1 MSRIDKRADPAAET
15 EPLFSTRLFL
25 NAVMHRDYSGP
36 AGHVALAIF
45 GDRREIRS
53 VGWLPSGITIDML
66 SGCLIS
72 PSRETHSSPT
82 RSSGPGPWRSGVEVQ
97 TAKSKRADGTAWHR
111 LLDLSVG

>member
-1 MSRIDKRADPAAET
+1 MSRIDKKADPAAET

-25 NAVMHRDYSGP
+25 NAVMHYSGH

-45 GDRREIRS
+45 GDRLEIRS

-82 RSSGPGPWRSGVEVQ
+82 RSSGPGP
-97 TAKSKRADGTAWHR
+97 
-111 LLDLSVG
+111 

>member
-1 MSRIDKRADPAAET
+1 MSRIDKKADPAAET

-36 AGHVALAIF
+36 AGHVALTIF
-45 GDRREIRS
+45 GDRLEIQS

-72 PSRETHSSPT
+72 PAEKPTHRRRVP
-82 RSSGPGPWRSGVEVQ
+82 
-97 TAKSKRADGTAWHR
+97 ADRGR
-111 LLDLSVG
+111 RDLG